1 MIVAAG
7 GVEHSSLVGCIKDIR
22 VNRKP
27 LGIKESSASRGISA
41 SKDCIWKFVCL
52 LEDPCIESAECYQ
65 NGFDGF
71 HCVCDE
77 NDCTRANYSSY
88 LSSSKSRS
96 NSVSFSTS
104 REEDERRV
112 KQTEYTDHHSKSK
125 KLKKQDRVSSPSP
138 PSSSTSSSVTSTAIS
153 SGRQVTLGKEYTST
167 SSIEERKTL
176 TDSSISPNEQDT
188 LENENKNNPEKAKER
203 KDTANQRVTLQEVQQ
218 SLPPHPLNY
227 LSQFLTK
234 EELTISIVVGVI
246 LFAIMISIVVI
257 RECYLF
263 GRRQEGRKRSRQLS
277 RKEINDVDERNRGGG
292 VNSGLGSDNFLGLPS
307 SSSPMTSVL
316 DVDTGSQSGDLLMMS
331 SASLSGA
338 PSTPLY
344 AESIDSRQQP
354 VLHQLHHH
362 HHLQQRSSRH
372 HPSPLYSR
380 VDKRTSP
387 HPTLHERRESTLICP
402 PLPPLPSLYFST
414 GSNALSS
421 SSETATAATVFSQ
434 ERSLLHQQ
442 HLTSRESHGPSSSS
456 GCESEGTTA
465 GDLQSRSLFD
475 DQRREEEE
483 EEEDETRDEER
494 GVRGGRNESRCFM
507 FDPQQKQSLLLTT
520 FSHPSSPRR
529 RQYDPY
535 SVMQTS
541 SSQASQ
547 VYPGQEQETGI
558 MMMIPSGFSTVGRRG
573 SRAGTTY
580 GSTSGNNTR
589 FKQSLDFSASLQPSN
604 TRQFMEGNQS
614 EYFEHYSR
622 PRVSHNNS
630 SCCEGDAL
638 PLPSPPPQ
646 DFLHPVDEASGGDCP
661 LLPSLK
667 RVPWSCEDI
676 TSIHDIHP
684 SLRRN

>member
-1 MIVAAG
+1 MEKNIPQ
-7 GVEHSSLVGCIKDIR
+7 HYRLK
-22 VNRKP
+22 RK
-27 LGIKESSASRGISA
+27 
-41 SKDCIWKFVCL
+41 
-52 LEDPCIESAECYQ
+52 
-65 NGFDGF
+65 
-71 HCVCDE
+71 
-77 NDCTRANYSSY
+77 
-88 LSSSKSRS
+88 
-96 NSVSFSTS
+96 
-104 REEDERRV
+104 
-112 KQTEYTDHHSKSK
+112 
-125 KLKKQDRVSSPSP
+125 
-138 PSSSTSSSVTSTAIS
+138 
-153 SGRQVTLGKEYTST
+153 
-167 SSIEERKTL
+167 KTL
-176 TDSSISPNEQDT
+176 AENNMNPNEQNT
-188 LENENKNNPEKAKER
+188 LENGNKNNPEKTQER

-246 LFAIMISIVVI
+246 LFAIMISVVVI

-277 RKEINDVDERNRGGG
+277 RKEMNDVEDRNRGGG

-362 HHLQQRSSRH
+362 HLQQRPSSRH

-387 HPTLHERRESTLICP
+387 HPTLLERRESALICP

-421 SSETATAATVFSQ
+421 SEETETAATVFSQ

-465 GDLQSRSLFD
+465 GDPQSRLLFH
-475 DQRREEEE
+475 DQRREEEEEEE

-494 GVRGGRNESRCFM
+494 GRRRGGNESRCFM

-535 SVMQTS
+535 SMMQTS

-573 SRAGTTY
+573 SRTTTTY

-630 SCCEGDAL
+630 SCFEGDAL

-646 DFLHPVDEASGGDCP
+646 DFLHPVQEASAGDCP

-676 TSIHDIHP
+676 ASIHDIHT
-684 SLRRN
+684 SCRRN